1 MSDFHDRKSDA
12 GRISRRRVLQW
23 MGAAGVAALAGGAA
37 QARDRRPNILFIMTD
52 DHAAHA
58 LSCYSGRLNRTPAMD
73 RLAREGVLFS
83 KAFVTNSLCAPSRA
97 TILTGKYSHAHGVRD
112 NFTDFDTSQWT
123 FPRALRAAGYRTA
136 LVGKWHLRSD
146 PADFDYWN
154 ILPGQG
160 AYVNPYLIEMGQRKR
175 HTGYVTDII
184 TEIAIR
190 KMKEWKDNPFC
201 LLLHHKAPHRNWQP
215 APRHASLFAD
225 AELPLPETFDDDYS
239 SRTSS
244 AAHADM
250 RIADMPDYAGDAPAA
265 LSERE
270 RKVYNYQRFIK
281 DYLRTIAAVDESIGR
296 VLQFLDASGLA
307 ENTLVVYTSDNGFF
321 LGDHGWYDKR
331 FMYEQSLRV
340 PLIVRFPGVAQ
351 PGTRCGA
358 FVLNTDVAP
367 TLLDAAALQPPGDLH
382 GRSLIPLLRGQQPVD
397 WRTAMYYHYYEYPQS
412 HRVRPHRG
420 VRTGRYK
427 LIHFY
432 TVDEWE
438 MYDLQ
443 RDPNEL
449 QNIYGDP
456 RYAYTQKGLM
466 AEMER
471 LSAELRVP
479 VNW

>member
-1 MSDFHDRKSDA
+1 MSEQHDGNPGG
-12 GRISRRRVLQW
+12 GRISRRMVLQW
-23 MGAAGVAALAGGAA
+23 MGAAGVAALAGGGT
-37 QARDRRPNILFIMTD
+37 QARHRSPNILFIMAD

-58 LSCYSGRLNRTPAMD
+58 LGCYGGRLIRTPAMD

-83 KAFVTNSLCAPSRA
+83 NAFVTNSLCAPSRA
-97 TILTGKYSHAHGVRD
+97 TILTGKYSHTHGVRD

-136 LVGKWHLRSD
+136 VVGKWHLRSD

-154 ILPGQG
+154 IPPGQG

-175 HTGYVTDII
+175 LAGYVTDII
-184 TEIAIR
+184 TDIAIH
-190 KMKEWKDNPFC
+190 KMREWKNGPFC

-215 APRHASLFAD
+215 APRHTSLFARAD
-225 AELPLPETFDDDYS
+225 LPLPETFDDDYS

-244 AAHADM
+244 AAQADM
-250 RIADMPDYAGDAPAA
+250 RIADMPDYAGDAPAT
-265 LSERE
+265 LSGRE

-358 FVLNTDVAP
+358 FVLNTDLAP
-367 TLLDAAALQPPGDLH
+367 TLLDAAGLRPPDDLH
-382 GRSLIPLLRGQQPVD
+382 GRSFIPLLRGQQPVD
-397 WRTAMYYHYYEYPQS
+397 WRTLMYYHYYEYPQS

-449 QNIYGDP
+449 HNIYGGP
-456 RYAYTQKGLM
+456 RYAYTQKALM

-471 LSAELRVP
+471 LSAELQVP
-479 VNW
+479 PVQ